1 MQKRIIDVAV
11 ISDVHLGTLGC
22 HAKELLTY
30 LNTIDPKI
38 LVLNGDI
45 IDIWNFTKLY
55 WPETHM
61 AIVRRIMAF
70 VASGI
75 PVYYLTGN
83 HDELLRKFS
92 GLKLG
97 NFHLCDKL
105 LLDIDGRK
113 CWIFHGDVFDVTMRY
128 SKWLARLGAIG
139 YDLLIMINKL
149 VNFISQS
156 MGRGKISLSK
166 RIKDSVKQAVNFV
179 DDFEKTAVDLAIEN
193 GYDYV
198 VCGHIHKPQIRECI
212 NENGSCIY
220 LNSGDWIENHTALEY
235 AEGQWSLYRYPTS
248 TATTVQ
254 VPLTLEL
261 SLPILGIN
269 QIGIREL
276 EVA

>member
-22 HAKELLTY
+22 HAKELLAY
-30 LNTIDPKI
+30 LNAIDPKI

-61 AIVRRIMAF
+61 AIIRRIMAF

-139 YDLLIMINKL
+139 YDILIMINKL

-198 VCGHIHKPQIRECI
+198 VCGHIHKPQIRECQ
-212 NENGSCIY
+212 NEHGRCIY

-235 AEGQWSLYRYPTS
+235 ADGHWSLYRYPANS
-248 TATTVQ
+248 TATIQ
-254 VPLTLEL
+254 VPLTLEQT
-261 SLPILGIN
+261 LPILGIR
-269 QIGIREL
+269 QVGIREL